1 MKFIVFPLR
10 KKKLIG
16 GVLRSTG
23 SRILYI
29 IKPDLRKYKYIDG
42 SGTLGGVALFWLK
55 PRQIISTEVYM
66 HSRLGKKRKE
76 KSWTETRSHFTH
88 NYMES
93 ISFLSM
99 HKQFIYLFFSLWT
112 KHIFPIFSLLL
123 PSLPTAKFMIVV
135 FVVWKKQV

>member
-42 SGTLGGVALFWLK
+42 SGTLGGCGSLLTQAKTNYFNRSIYAFQTGEK
-55 PRQIISTEVYM
+55 
-66 HSRLGKKRKE
+66 KKRK
-76 KSWTETRSHFTH
+76 KL
-88 NYMES
+88 N
-93 ISFLSM
+93 
-99 HKQFIYLFFSLWT
+99 
-112 KHIFPIFSLLL
+112 
-123 PSLPTAKFMIVV
+123 
-135 FVVWKKQV
+135 